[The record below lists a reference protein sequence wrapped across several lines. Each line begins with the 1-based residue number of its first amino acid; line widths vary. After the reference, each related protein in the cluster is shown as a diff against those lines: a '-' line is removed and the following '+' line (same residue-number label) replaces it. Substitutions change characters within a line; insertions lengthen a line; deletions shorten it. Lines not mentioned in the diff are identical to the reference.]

1 MGGIRRQV
9 AMREADS
16 VNRFIF
22 YFCIF
27 RFPPRVPRGKVIVK
41 DKLIRHAAENE
52 RQFGF
57 QTA

>member
-1 MGGIRRQV
+1 
-9 AMREADS
+9 MREADS